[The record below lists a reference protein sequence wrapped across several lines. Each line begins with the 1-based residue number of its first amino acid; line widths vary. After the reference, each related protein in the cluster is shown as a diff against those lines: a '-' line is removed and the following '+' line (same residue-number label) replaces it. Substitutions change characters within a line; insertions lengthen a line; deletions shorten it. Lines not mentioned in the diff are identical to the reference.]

1 MNRGMKLIGLTV
13 GALGVGLWTVGC
25 DNDPLSPDVAPT
37 AEASLVAPGIALT
50 NAQRTAL
57 GGGVAHYTWEV
68 ALGPE
73 PFDVVRLHRVVREQ
87 GPDDPVRTRG
97 AIFMLPGSPNYWT
110 QVFLQPAYSGAVSPD
125 DAVAIYLAQND
136 IDVWGI
142 DYAWAQVPAG
152 TTDFTFMREWGF
164 QKDIDFA
171 YGALG
176 VARSLRVASG
186 QGNTPFHV
194 LGFSYGVPIAYA
206 IAGAETQMPPGQ
218 RLAKGL
224 VIADFEF
231 LLEDPDRRD
240 AACSY
245 AAATQTKMEAGKYH
259 DAIGA
264 TLKFIGTLAAQDPD
278 GHFFDPVL
286 TNYQFGL
293 FVGAV
298 NPGSAWH
305 FVAGE
310 FDGSGIP
317 TGLRFTDPALWVDL
331 MQNGPLYIPLKADAD
346 LASMRCMGDVNTP
359 FDGHLGDI
367 TLPILDVDAA
377 GGAGRG
383 NYTASRTATTEYR
396 QLHIQLLSDAE
407 AALDFGHADLFTA
420 SNAESLVWTP
430 LLAWLLEHQENRV
443 YP

>member
-1 MNRGMKLIGLTV
+1 MNCRMKLIGMTV
-13 GALGVGLWTVGC
+13 GVLGIGLWTAGC
-25 DNDPLSPDVAPT
+25 DNDPLSPELAPT
-37 AEASLVAPGIALT
+37 AASSAASPGFALT
-50 NAQRTAL
+50 NAQRTPM
-57 GGGVAHYTWEV
+57 GGGIAHYTWEV

-73 PFDVVRLHRVVREQ
+73 QFDVVRLHRVVRER
-87 GPDDPVRTRG
+87 GPNDPVRTRS

-110 QVFLQPAYSGAVSPD
+110 QIFLQPAYSGAVSPD
-125 DAVAIYLAQND
+125 GAVAIYLAQND

-142 DYAWAQVPAG
+142 DYAWAQVPMETA
-152 TTDFTFMREWGF
+152 DFAFMRDWGL

-171 YGALG
+171 YEALG
-176 VARSLRVASG
+176 VARSLRVATG

-218 RLAKGL
+218 RMAKGL
-224 VIADFEF
+224 VIADFE
-231 LLEDPDRRD
+231 LLFEDPDGRA
-240 AACSY
+240 AACSN
-245 AAATQTKMEAGKYH
+245 AAATRTKMEAGQYH
-259 DAIGA
+259 DASGA

-278 GHFFDPVL
+278 GHFFAPTL

-293 FVGAV
+293 FVGALHD
-298 NPGSAWH
+298 PWH

-317 TGLRFTDPALWVDL
+317 TGLRFTDPTLWVDL
-331 MQNGPLYIPLKADAD
+331 MQNGPLYVPLKARAD
-346 LASMRCMGDVNTP
+346 LSSLRCMGDVDVP
-359 FDGHLGDI
+359 FDDHLGDI

-377 GGAGRG
+377 GGAGPG
-383 NYTASRTATTEYR
+383 NYTASLTATTEYR

-420 SNAESLVWTP
+420 SNAESLVWSP
-430 LLAWLLEHQENRV
+430 LLAWLLEHKENRV